1 MHREERGLYILAR
14 NSRMPLRTLR
24 SNMIIFFL
32 SLFSTTEYTIGTKYT
47 SYKYRTWPQ
56 NPIAKSN
63 LMETCDMLVGGIL
76 FPNSQVQTV
85 NVTLF
90 AIGSASDFIPFAES
104 YRKAIEIIGY
114 KRASLQSRRGRG
126 GGGLRFSL
134 RLRTLHVNT
143 RKRGTSR
150 EQGYRFPN
158 LVSQYR
164 LFSRSVKPLW
174 YKLTQRSG
182 EPVRT

>member
-1 MHREERGLYILAR
+1 
-14 NSRMPLRTLR
+14 
-24 SNMIIFFL
+24 
-32 SLFSTTEYTIGTKYT
+32 
-47 SYKYRTWPQ
+47 
-56 NPIAKSN
+56 
-63 LMETCDMLVGGIL
+63 MLVGGIL

-90 AIGSASDFIPFAES
+90 AIGSASDFIPFAEN

-114 KRASLQSRRGRG
+114 KRASLQSRRGD

-143 RKRGTSR
+143 RKRGMSR
-150 EQGYRFPN
+150 VQGYRFPN

-164 LFSRSVKPLW
+164 LFSRSVKPLS

-182 EPVRT
+182 EPVST